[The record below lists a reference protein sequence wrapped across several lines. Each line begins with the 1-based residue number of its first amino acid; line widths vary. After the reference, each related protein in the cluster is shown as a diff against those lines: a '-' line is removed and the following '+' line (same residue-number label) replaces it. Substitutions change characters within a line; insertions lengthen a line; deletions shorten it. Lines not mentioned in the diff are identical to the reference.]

1 MYLVFWVQAKCAF
14 IVTDAKPLDLHNACA
29 ENAQTRK
36 TQEIQKKHM
45 KNLTLDDF
53 TLFVEVA
60 AAQSLSKVAR
70 ARDVAASHV
79 SRHFARIETE
89 CHLRLAHRTTHSLSL
104 TDDGEVFL
112 EIAQRIVSE
121 HAQLRGSLT
130 TRAQAVSG
138 TVRISISQ
146 LFAQYVV
153 IPHLAELRARH
164 PNLQVDLHIDDRLVN
179 MAYEG
184 IDIAVR
190 AGVPP
195 ADTVIARG
203 LGGHGRALYASPAYL
218 KKHGAPRSPEDLKAH
233 SLITN
238 SAVAAHNR
246 WQFVLKGQ
254 AIEELVKGHVRVNSS
269 AAVVSLTT
277 AGAGI
282 GRINDVVGNRLVLQ
296 GQLKPVLGRYSAPQ
310 QYPVY
315 AAILAERHRAPK
327 IRATMD
333 FLELCFAAFKTAK
346 TV

>member
-1 MYLVFWVQAKCAF
+1 
-14 IVTDAKPLDLHNACA
+14 
-29 ENAQTRK
+29 
-36 TQEIQKKHM
+36 M

-112 EIAQRIVSE
+112 EYAHRIVNE

-138 TVRISISQ
+138 TVRIGVSQ
-146 LFAQYVV
+146 LFAQYVL
-153 IPHLAELRARH
+153 IPRLAELRATH
-164 PNLQVDLHIDDRLVN
+164 PSLHVDLHIDDRLVN
-179 MAYEG
+179 MASEG

-190 AGVPP
+190 AGVAP
-195 ADTVIARG
+195 ADTLIARN
-203 LGGHGRALYASPAYL
+203 LGDHGRALYAAPAYL
-218 KKHGAPRSPEDLKAH
+218 KKHGVPRLPADLQEH

-238 SAVAAHNR
+238 TAVAAHNR
-246 WQFVLKGQ
+246 WQF
-254 AIEELVKGHVRVNSS
+254 LVKGQTIYQEVRGQVRVNSS
-269 AAVVSLTT
+269 AAVVALAV
-277 AGAGI
+277 AGAGV
-282 GRINDVVGNRLVLQ
+282 GRIHDVVGKQMAAQ
-296 GQLKPVLGRYSAPQ
+296 GKLKPVLARYTGPQ
-310 QYPVY
+310 KYPVY

-333 FLELCFAAFKTAK
+333 FLAICFVAFRP
-346 TV
+346 

>member
-1 MYLVFWVQAKCAF
+1 
-14 IVTDAKPLDLHNACA
+14 
-29 ENAQTRK
+29 
-36 TQEIQKKHM
+36 M

-70 ARDVAASHV
+70 ARHVAASHV
-79 SRHFARIETE
+79 SRHFARIEAE

-112 EIAQRIVSE
+112 EYAQRIVSE

-138 TVRISISQ
+138 TVRISVSQ

-153 IPHLAELRARH
+153 IPRLAELRDKH
-164 PNLQVDLHIDDRLVN
+164 PSLRVDLHIDDRLVN

-184 IDIAVR
+184 IDITVR
-190 AGVPP
+190 AGVAPL
-195 ADTVIARG
+195 DTVIARD
-203 LGGHGRALYASPAYL
+203 LGSHGRALYAAPAYV
-218 KKHGAPRSPEDLKAH
+218 KKHGVPRTPADLLAH

-238 SAVAAHNR
+238 TAVAAHNR

-254 AIEELVKGHVRVNSS
+254 TIEELAQGHIRVNSS
-269 AAVVSLTT
+269 AAVVSLAL

-282 GRINDVVGNRLVLQ
+282 GRINDVVGNHMVAL
-296 GQLKPVLGRYSAPQ
+296 GQLKPVLSRYSAPQ

-333 FLELCFAAFKTAK
+333 FLELCFAAFKTIK
-346 TV
+346 IV

>member
-1 MYLVFWVQAKCAF
+1 MLVQKMH
-14 IVTDAKPLDLHNACA
+14 KQSLLN
-29 ENAQTRK
+29 TR
-36 TQEIQKKHM
+36 M
-45 KNLTLDDF
+45 KNLSLDDF
-53 TLFVEVA
+53 ALFIEVA
-60 AAQSLSKVAR
+60 TAQSLSKVAR
-70 ARDVAASHV
+70 GRQVAASHV
-79 SRHFARIETE
+79 SRHFARIEAQ
-89 CHLRLAHRTTHSLSL
+89 CDLLLAHRTTHSLSL

-112 EIAQRIVSE
+112 EYAQRIVQE
-121 HAQLRGSLT
+121 HTQLQGSMGA
-130 TRAQAVSG
+130 RSRAVSG
-138 TVRISISQ
+138 MVRISISQ

-153 IPHLAELRARH
+153 IPSLAELRAKH
-164 PNLQVDLHIDDRLVN
+164 PDLQVDLHIDDRVVN

-195 ADTVIARG
+195 LDTVIARS
-203 LGGHGRALYASPAYL
+203 LGSHGRALYAAPAYL
-218 KKHGAPRSPEDLKAH
+218 KKHGIPRQPSDLQSH

-246 WQFVLKGQ
+246 WQFLVKGQ
-254 AIEELVKGHVRVNSS
+254 AIEERVAGQVRVNSS
-269 AAVVSLTT
+269 AAAVSLAV

-282 GRINDVVGNRLVLQ
+282 GRVNDVVGQQLVLQ
-296 GQLKPVLGRYSAPQ
+296 RQLKPVLNRYRAPD

-346 TV
+346 AG